1 MSKLPS
7 GKRDFLIPVDQKH
20 AMTGWTPATP
30 LFPSLEMEANSSE
43 MVCQKELT
51 IPRPVKPSA
60 SRLSGKP
67 EATKTSV
74 KLASPTADP
83 SSKKN
88 FIRGAPA
95 VSKEKS
101 QPYTIDKR
109 STYTALTNR
118 QQKAVAATT
127 AVTTSAVKKHCDRCY
142 ASQGSITSAVKRV
155 TNPQV
160 PYKAPKNL
168 LATGS
173 IFARHETLTAKA
185 RSRDPALCIDAK
197 LESGRTRRRSCPSA
211 AKRGIKELQL
221 DGK

>member
-1 MSKLPS
+1 M
-7 GKRDFLIPVDQKH
+7 
-20 AMTGWTPATP
+20 
-30 LFPSLEMEANSSE
+30 
-43 MVCQKELT
+43 
-51 IPRPVKPSA
+51 
-60 SRLSGKP
+60 
-67 EATKTSV
+67 

-88 FIRGAPA
+88 VLRGAPA
-95 VSKEKS
+95 ISKEKR

-118 QQKAVAATT
+118 QQKAVAATATT
-127 AVTTSAVKKHCDRCY
+127 AVTTSAVKKHSDRCY

-168 LATGS
+168 LAAGS
-173 IFARHETLTAKA
+173 IFARHATLTAKA

-197 LESGRTRRRSCPSA
+197 LESGRTRRQSCPPA
-211 AKRGIKELQL
+211 ATRGIKELQ
-221 DGK
+221 